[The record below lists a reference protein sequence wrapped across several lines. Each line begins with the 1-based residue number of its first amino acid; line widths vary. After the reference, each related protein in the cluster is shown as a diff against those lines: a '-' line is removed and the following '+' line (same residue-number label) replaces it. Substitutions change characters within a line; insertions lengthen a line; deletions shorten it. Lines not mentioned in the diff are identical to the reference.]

1 MSKKYRTFAAEF
13 INLYVMQEKNIPL
26 LDCPVDYLI
35 GDASGKILNEYGRFP
50 CKIACGVYAFM
61 VRGTAKATIN
71 ITRCEFHANDL
82 LFLEPGSFLLIHEFS
97 EDALVYYVLF
107 SASFLDKHTFI
118 NSRLNFVPGQLNQFL
133 VHLEPERGELV
144 SCLYDVLLKAS
155 NCHPSA
161 LSTEKMVHVY
171 NLFRASYADLARSA
185 EDEQAVQ
192 IKDRKTE
199 LYQTYC
205 QLVLKNYQRLHHVG
219 QYAELMHITLPHLC
233 ATIRQASNRTAG
245 DIIEE
250 AILTDAKAQLKLTN
264 LPIKEVALSL
274 GFENVAFFNR
284 FFKQH
289 IGQTP
294 KVYRNTND

>member
-1 MSKKYRTFAAEF
+1 
-13 INLYVMQEKNIPL
+13 MQDKNVPL

-50 CKIACGVYAFM
+50 CKIACGVYAMM

-71 ITRCEFHANDL
+71 ITSVEFRANDL

-107 SASFLDKHTFI
+107 SSSFLDKHTFV
-118 NSRLNFVPGQLNQFL
+118 NSRMGFVPGQVNQFL
-133 VHLEPERGELV
+133 VHLDADRGELV
-144 SCLYDVLLKAS
+144 STLYDVLLKAS
-155 NCHPSA
+155 NCTPTA
-161 LSTEKMVHVY
+161 LSSEKMVHVY
-171 NLFRASYADLARSA
+171 NLFRCSYANLTRK
-185 EDEQAVQ
+185 DENVVPV
-192 IKDRKTE
+192 KDRKTE
-199 LYQTYC
+199 IYQNFC
-205 QLVLKNYQRLHHVG
+205 QLVMKNYHQLHQVS
-219 QYAELMHITLPHLC
+219 QYADLMHITLPHLC
-233 ATIRQASNRTAG
+233 STIRLASDKTAG

-264 LPIKEVALSL
+264 VPIKEVALSL
-274 GFENVAFFNR
+274 GYDNVAFFNR

-289 IGQTP
+289 TGLTP